1 MWTTQAMHDEE
12 RLVDVEDGLDTCQR
26 AVASMQA
33 ELAVVQAEIA
43 GMRAS
48 HTWIQRLWHWIAE
61 AGRTFP
67 WH

>member
-26 AVASMQA
+26 AVAFLQS
-33 ELAVVQAEIA
+33 ELAAVQAEIA

-48 HTWIQRLWHWIAE
+48 LTWIQRVYYWIAG
-61 AGRTFP
+61 AARTFP